1 MGICCT
7 PSTSVAIARPVGAI
21 HRAETMSGISFET
34 GEGGGGVL
42 LGGSGLGEGSLG
54 LASLSGLLLGS
65 SNLSVARLL
74 STAGSLC
81 CTLVEG
87 LGISRSRSGS
97 LGLSIPEAVLLHST
111 SMDLLGGGG
120 TAGLLR
126 SLCSSHLS
134 CALILHEL
142 LGGLGLGGF
151 RGAEVSIQL
160 TASAEEILLSLQL
173 VGETEGAVETSS
185 SARGSASVARAGI
198 RVTISSVPVSH
209 F

>member
-1 MGICCT
+1 MNTRCSCPRLSFHSIATSSLLVLKGICCT

-54 LASLSGLLLGS
+54 LASLCGLLLGS

-74 STAGSLC
+74 S
-81 CTLVEG
+81 
-87 LGISRSRSGS
+87 
-97 LGLSIPEAVLLHST
+97 
-111 SMDLLGGGG
+111 
-120 TAGLLR
+120 
-126 SLCSSHLS
+126 SSHLS

-151 RGAEVSIQL
+151 RGAEV
-160 TASAEEILLSLQL
+160 
-173 VGETEGAVETSS
+173 
-185 SARGSASVARAGI
+185 
-198 RVTISSVPVSH
+198 
-209 F
+209 